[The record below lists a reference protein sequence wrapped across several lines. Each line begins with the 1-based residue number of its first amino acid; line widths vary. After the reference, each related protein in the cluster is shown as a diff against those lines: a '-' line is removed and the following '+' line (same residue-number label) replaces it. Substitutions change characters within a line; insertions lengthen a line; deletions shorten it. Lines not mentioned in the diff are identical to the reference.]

1 MAYKDVKCRI
11 LEEELRK
18 FWPQWHVVRQISEGA
33 FGEVYEI
40 RKEEYKVEFRSA
52 LKVLH
57 IAGKAG
63 GDAILPT
70 TVSLL
75 QQDNPERE
83 DYGRKTAI
91 SRVGALDSEVAQKA
105 EIMQA
110 DGLPEEFRN
119 EIKIMET
126 LRGAP
131 NIVTMEDVHFEMDS
145 QMGTLYIR
153 MELLTSLQSYVR
165 SRPFL
170 TVPEIICIGLDV
182 CRALA
187 FCEEKH
193 IIHRDIKPANIFI
206 DEFGAYK
213 VGDFGVS
220 RRSETVHA
228 AQPMTGIGTI
238 SYMAPEIYYG
248 KPYNNT
254 VDLYALGLVLYQL
267 LNRGRM
273 PFMPDYPTECITAD
287 IDSSNYKRLHGEEI
301 PRLPFTDYH
310 ENESGFLSSKN
321 SADPNYIYTDS
332 ARALDKVIR
341 RACSYRVEDRYRT
354 ATDMSCALD
363 ACRHLY
369 DGKKTAAAKKSPDFP
384 DSKRF
389 LTGGAI
395 LAAACM
401 IFLIYGSG
409 VVRVSSPSVNITAP
423 DTDGLSQTANY
434 TAPEAEGSSQVISEE
449 ETRKDIPASKSE
461 NDLSYVWEEVIT
473 ASEDGTYKEKYKIGD
488 TLELD
493 LGQEGMI
500 TMELVAMDVDEFADG
515 SGKAHMTWIAKELLN
530 TEHVMNMTDTNKG
543 GWPTS
548 EMRVWLQE
556 KILPM
561 IPEVVRSSIK
571 IVTKYS
577 YSYSD
582 KGTISSA
589 DSIWIPSQREISGA
603 EFANEDKGVEYTKA
617 YPDDDSRQKGHV
629 NASSISWWWLRSASG
644 GYSRSFDNFFD
655 VGFVDSNADYEGGVA
670 IGFCL

>member
-110 DGLPEEFRN
+110 DG
-119 EIKIMET
+119 
-126 LRGAP
+126 
-131 NIVTMEDVHFEMDS
+131 
-145 QMGTLYIR
+145 
-153 MELLTSLQSYVR
+153 LLTSLQSYVR

-354 ATDMSCALD
+354 ATEMSCALD

-461 NDLSYVWEEVIT
+461 NDLSYVWEGN
-473 ASEDGTYKEKYKIGD
+473 S
-488 TLELD
+488 TLVKR
-493 LGQEGMI
+493 G
-500 TMELVAMDVDEFADG
+500 
-515 SGKAHMTWIAKELLN
+515 
-530 TEHVMNMTDTNKG
+530 
-543 GWPTS
+543 
-548 EMRVWLQE
+548 
-556 KILPM
+556 
-561 IPEVVRSSIK
+561 
-571 IVTKYS
+571 
-577 YSYSD
+577 
-582 KGTISSA
+582 
-589 DSIWIPSQREISGA
+589 
-603 EFANEDKGVEYTKA
+603 
-617 YPDDDSRQKGHV
+617 
-629 NASSISWWWLRSASG
+629 
-644 GYSRSFDNFFD
+644 
-655 VGFVDSNADYEGGVA
+655 
-670 IGFCL
+670 